1 MGGWYLLVLFVLL
14 VGMTCGWALPSCV
27 EEGERQ
33 IITQQASAL
42 LAQAASPQ
50 MPLAAM
56 LLTAMLNALRT
67 VGLLFVGSLSP
78 YLAVFS
84 GIALWAKGFGIGF
97 TLHGMQL
104 AHGFGGL
111 FLAFVMLAL
120 QNTSLGGKA
129 LLFCR
134 QYLWCLAA
142 ILAAVV
148 IECII
153 SPLLLRAIYGWIF

>member
-67 VGLLFVGSLSP
+67 VGLLFVGSGVLWHCIMGQGVWHWVYAAWDAAGTWLWGLVFGLCDAGITKLSIFTK
-78 YLAVFS
+78 LCIFS
-84 GIALWAKGFGIGF
+84 RARW
-97 TLHGMQL
+97 TDS
-104 AHGFGGL
+104 GL
-111 FLAFVMLAL
+111 
-120 QNTSLGGKA
+120 
-129 LLFCR
+129 
-134 QYLWCLAA
+134 
-142 ILAAVV
+142 
-148 IECII
+148 
-153 SPLLLRAIYGWIF
+153 

>member
-97 TLHGMQL
+97 TPVSYTHLDVYKRQVHADYPCMR
-104 AHGFGGL
+104 
-111 FLAFVMLAL
+111 AFA
-120 QNTSLGGKA
+120 Q
-129 LLFCR
+129 C
-134 QYLWCLAA
+134 QA
-142 ILAAVV
+142 ICGA
-148 IECII
+148 
-153 SPLLLRAIYGWIF
+153 G